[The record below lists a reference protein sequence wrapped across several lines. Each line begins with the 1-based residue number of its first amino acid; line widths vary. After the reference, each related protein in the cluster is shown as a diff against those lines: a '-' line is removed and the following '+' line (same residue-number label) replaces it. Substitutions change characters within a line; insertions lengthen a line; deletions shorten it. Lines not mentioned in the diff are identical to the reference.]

1 MSDAGALRA
10 GLCDLDI
17 EPGERALEKL
27 LAYLELVRRWSRAYN
42 LVSPGDLE
50 QFIPRHLLDCAA
62 VAPFVPGGTLIDAG
76 SGAGLPGVP
85 LAILR
90 PELRCTL
97 LDSVG
102 KKVRFLRHVQRTLGL
117 DNVTPVHHRLE
128 QWAPEP
134 PPDTIIS
141 RAFKSLLDFGTAVR
155 HLVAPETR
163 LLAMKGRY
171 PEAEI
176 TALPEWLKVL
186 EVKKIDVPQLQ
197 AERHLVIMAGSV
209 G

>member
-90 PELRCTL
+90 P
-97 LDSVG
+97 
-102 KKVRFLRHVQRTLGL
+102 
-117 DNVTPVHHRLE
+117 
-128 QWAPEP
+128 
-134 PPDTIIS
+134 
-141 RAFKSLLDFGTAVR
+141 
-155 HLVAPETR
+155 
-163 LLAMKGRY
+163 
-171 PEAEI
+171 
-176 TALPEWLKVL
+176 
-186 EVKKIDVPQLQ
+186 
-197 AERHLVIMAGSV
+197 
-209 G
+209 